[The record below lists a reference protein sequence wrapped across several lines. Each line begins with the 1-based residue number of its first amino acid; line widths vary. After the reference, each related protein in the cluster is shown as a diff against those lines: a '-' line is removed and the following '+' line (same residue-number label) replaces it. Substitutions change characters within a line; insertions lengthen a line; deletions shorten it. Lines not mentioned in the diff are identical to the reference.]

1 MIRPPDPPAGL
12 GKGPCVPPSRTAPP
26 RAGDTRHAPPHPK
39 EPCSDPQGPRSAL
52 LAPRSPPALAAAAG
66 PFDEQQFVVK
76 CKGRAFTFMC
86 DTLEGRTRWIKNI
99 SLLAGCSASTEVCHK
114 TTTMGH

>member
-1 MIRPPDPPAGL
+1 M
-12 GKGPCVPPSRTAPP
+12 
-26 RAGDTRHAPPHPK
+26 
-39 EPCSDPQGPRSAL
+39 
-52 LAPRSPPALAAAAG
+52 
-66 PFDEQQFVVK
+66 VK